1 MSMFVNSIRT
11 WAGLLLTA
19 VLLVGGCAPD
29 ADLRSDEPR
38 SDEPPLVRS
47 EDGEGSTRPVLLFF
61 GTSLTEGYGLTDPG
75 REAWPARV
83 EALADSAQVGPIRI
97 VNAGL
102 SGETTAGG
110 VRRIDWVLR
119 ADPAVVVIE
128 LGANDGLRG
137 VPVEDI
143 EANLDL
149 ILERIAT
156 TTPDARIALVAMEAP
171 PNMGSEYVQSFRD
184 LFPRVAERWNATL
197 LPFLLEGVAGEPE
210 LNQSDGIHPTA
221 QGHRL
226 MARTVWEELEPM
238 LRGAPGG

>member
-1 MSMFVNSIRT
+1 MSVNSIRT
-11 WAGLLLTA
+11 RVGLLLTA
-19 VLLVGGCAPD
+19 VLVGWGCAPEGD
-29 ADLRSDEPR
+29 PRGADPQG
-38 SDEPPLVRS
+38 DEPPLVRS
-47 EDGEGSTRPVLLFF
+47 EEGEGSTHPVLLFF

-83 EALADSAQVGPIRI
+83 AALADSARVGPIQI

-102 SGETTAGG
+102 AGETTAGG

-119 ADPAVVVIE
+119 SDPAVVVVE

-137 VPVEDI
+137 VPIADI
-143 EANLDL
+143 ETNLDL
-149 ILERIAT
+149 ILGRIAAT
-156 TTPDARIALVAMEAP
+156 APEARIALVAMEAP

-197 LPFLLEGVAGEPE
+197 LPFLLEGVAGEAE

-221 QGHRL
+221 EGHRM
-226 MARTVWEELEPM
+226 MARTVWEELESVV
-238 LRGAPGG
+238 RNAPEGR

>member
-1 MSMFVNSIRT
+1 
-11 WAGLLLTA
+11 
-19 VLLVGGCAPD
+19 
-29 ADLRSDEPR
+29 
-38 SDEPPLVRS
+38 
-47 EDGEGSTRPVLLFF
+47 
-61 GTSLTEGYGLTDPG
+61 
-75 REAWPARV
+75 
-83 EALADSAQVGPIRI
+83 VGPIRI